1 MDVFLLQNGDDII
14 LDKAWVP
21 YSMSSFEFIEI

>member
-1 MDVFLLQNGDDII
+1 MDVSLLRNGDDII

-21 YSMSSFEFIEI
+21 YSTSSFEFMEM